1 MSVQETRIALRNLGK
16 INPESI
22 DDYISV
28 GGYEALTKAREMN
41 QDELISEIENASKLR
56 GRGGAGFNTG
66 FKWSGAKAK
75 EKGIVDFS
83 MNAREIYRTFKRTGV
98 DLTRMQPVDAL
109 KFDVD
114 PEYIFCKVTGP
125 VSFNYEAEPEIL
137 KIDGKSIAIAHNLG
151 QARKLLEGVKSGTNR
166 FDVIRLCA

>member
-66 FKWSGAKAK
+66 FKWSGAEAK
-75 EKGIVDFS
+75 EK
-83 MNAREIYRTFKRTGV
+83 
-98 DLTRMQPVDAL
+98 AL
-109 KFDVD
+109 
-114 PEYIFCKVTGP
+114 
-125 VSFNYEAEPEIL
+125 
-137 KIDGKSIAIAHNLG
+137 
-151 QARKLLEGVKSGTNR
+151 
-166 FDVIRLCA
+166 